1 MLEKKKILRKIIKVR
16 VSAISAEEKAKR
28 EKLLLDNLF
37 SMPEFLAANTVM
49 LFANLPDEI
58 GTFSL
63 IDKCIAMGKKVFL
76 PVINGDDMTACEFT
90 GEYRVGRYD
99 IKEPVVKQLG
109 ISVQTSGEPSLLG
122 LSRVQPEITSAASN
136 FRSEELGVNGLIT
149 ESRDNA
155 CIVRN
160 SDTEPVDVRNS
171 VTELVD
177 VLMTGGNNGPES
189 VGNNVPFDFILV
201 PGVAF
206 SPNGYRLGRGKGYY
220 DKFLSKY
227 TNLFTVG
234 VCFRE
239 QFYLNIPTEP
249 HDIPMQRVLVV

>member
-16 VSAISAEEKAKR
+16 VSAISADEKAKR

-90 GEYRVGRYD
+90 GDYKIGKYG
-99 IKEPVVKQLG
+99 IKEPVVKQL
-109 ISVQTSGEPSLLG
+109 V
-122 LSRVQPEITSAASN
+122 
-136 FRSEELGVNGLIT
+136 VNGLIT

-160 SDTEPVDVRNS
+160 SDTEPVEVS
-171 VTELVD
+171 FKEH
-177 VLMTGGNNGPES
+177 
-189 VGNNVPFDFILV
+189 FDFILV
-201 PGVAF
+201 PGVGF
-206 SPNGYRLGRGKGYY
+206 NPNGYRLGRGKGYY

-227 TNLFTVG
+227 NNLFTVG

-239 QFYLNIPTEP
+239 QFYLDIPSEP
-249 HDIPMQRVLVV
+249 HDIPMQKVLVI

>member
-16 VSAISAEEKAKR
+16 VSAISADEKAKR

-63 IDKCIAMGKKVFL
+63 IDKCFAMGKKVYL
-76 PVINGDDMTACEFT
+76 PVINGDDMTACEFN

-99 IKEPVVKQLG
+99 IKEPVINKLG

-122 LSRVQPEITSAASN
+122 LSRVQPEITSEASN
-136 FRSEELGVNGLIT
+136 FRNEELGINGLVT

-160 SDTEPVDVRNS
+160 SDTEPVDVLLTDR
-171 VTELVD
+171 EK
-177 VLMTGGNNGPES
+177 GPEH
-189 VGNNVPFDFILV
+189 FDFILV

-220 DKFLSKY
+220 DKFLSKHS
-227 TNLFTVG
+227 NLFTVG

-239 QFYLNIPTEP
+239 QFYLDIPTEP

>member
-1 MLEKKKILRKIIKVR
+1 MLEKKKILRKIIKIR
-16 VSAISAEEKAKR
+16 VSAISADEKAKR

-90 GEYRVGRYD
+90 GDYKIGKYG
-99 IKEPVVKQLG
+99 IKEPVVKQL
-109 ISVQTSGEPSLLG
+109 V
-122 LSRVQPEITSAASN
+122 
-136 FRSEELGVNGLIT
+136 VNGLIT

-160 SDTEPVDVRNS
+160 SDTEPVEVS
-171 VTELVD
+171 FKEH
-177 VLMTGGNNGPES
+177 
-189 VGNNVPFDFILV
+189 FDFILV
-201 PGVAF
+201 PGVGF
-206 SPNGYRLGRGKGYY
+206 NPNGYRLGRGKGYY

-227 TNLFTVG
+227 NNLFTVG

-239 QFYLNIPTEP
+239 QFYLDIPSEP
-249 HDIPMQRVLVV
+249 HDIPMQKVLVI

>member
-16 VSAISAEEKAKR
+16 VSAISADEKAKR

-109 ISVQTSGEPSLLG
+109 ITSE
-122 LSRVQPEITSAASN
+122 ASN
-136 FRSEELGVNGLIT
+136 LNS
-149 ESRDNA
+149 ESRSKIYFDYAEREKNHGRRLE
-155 CIVRN
+155 CIQKQMVTSLGNHLPHLN
-160 SDTEPVDVRNS
+160 S
-171 VTELVD
+171 
-177 VLMTGGNNGPES
+177 
-189 VGNNVPFDFILV
+189 
-201 PGVAF
+201 
-206 SPNGYRLGRGKGYY
+206 
-220 DKFLSKY
+220 
-227 TNLFTVG
+227 
-234 VCFRE
+234 
-239 QFYLNIPTEP
+239 
-249 HDIPMQRVLVV
+249 

>member
-16 VSAISAEEKAKR
+16 VSAISADEKAKR

-63 IDKCIAMGKKVFL
+63 IDKCIAMGKKVYL
-76 PVINGDDMTACEFT
+76 PVINGDDMTVAEFT

-99 IKEPVVKQLG
+99 IKEP
-109 ISVQTSGEPSLLG
+109 ITPHSSLLF
-122 LSRVQPEITSAASN
+122 P
-136 FRSEELGVNGLIT
+136 NGHQ
-149 ESRDNA
+149 
-155 CIVRN
+155 IVPN
-160 SDTEPVDVRNS
+160 GHQH
-171 VTELVD
+171 
-177 VLMTGGNNGPES
+177 VLTPHS
-189 VGNNVPFDFILV
+189 IDFILV

-206 SPNGYRLGRGKGYY
+206 SPNGYRLGRGKGFY
-220 DKFLSKY
+220 DKFLSKHPLY
-227 TNLFTVG
+227 AVG

-239 QFYLNIPTEP
+239 QFFL
-249 HDIPMQRVLVV
+249 DIPFESHDVPMNKVLVI

>member
-1 MLEKKKILRKIIKVR
+1 MLEKKKALRKIIKVR
-16 VSAISAEEKAKR
+16 VSAISANERRKR
-28 EKLLLDNLF
+28 DEILHNNLF
-37 SMPEFLAANTVM
+37 SMPEFLDAKSVM

-63 IDKCIAMGKKVFL
+63 INKCFAMGKKVFL
-76 PVINGDDMTACEFT
+76 PVINGDDMTVAEFT

-99 IKEPVVKQLG
+99 IKEP
-109 ISVQTSGEPSLLG
+109 ITPHSSLLTPH
-122 LSRVQPEITSAASN
+122 SI
-136 FRSEELGVNGLIT
+136 
-149 ESRDNA
+149 
-155 CIVRN
+155 
-160 SDTEPVDVRNS
+160 
-171 VTELVD
+171 
-177 VLMTGGNNGPES
+177 
-189 VGNNVPFDFILV
+189 DFILV

-239 QFYLNIPTEP
+239 QFYLDIPREP
-249 HDIPMQRVLVV
+249 HDVPMNKVLVI

>member
-16 VSAISAEEKAKR
+16 VSAISAEEKVKR

-63 IDKCIAMGKKVFL
+63 IDKCIAMGKKVYL

-122 LSRVQPEITSAASN
+122 LSRRVDDRQGLVQPEITSEASN
-136 FRSEELGVNGLIT
+136 FRNEELGI
-149 ESRDNA
+149 
-155 CIVRN
+155 N
-160 SDTEPVDVRNS
+160 SS
-171 VTELVD
+171 VTDPVNHSVPELVE
-177 VLMTGGNNGPES
+177 GPEH
-189 VGNNVPFDFILV
+189 FDFVLV

-227 TNLFTVG
+227 SNLFTVG

-239 QFYLNIPTEP
+239 QFYLDIPTEP
-249 HDIPMQRVLVV
+249 HDVPMNKVLVI

>member
-76 PVINGDDMTACEFT
+76 PVIEGDEMTACEFT
-90 GEYRVGRYD
+90 GEYRVGRYE
-99 IKEPVVKQLG
+99 IKEPMIK
-109 ISVQTSGEPSLLG
+109 
-122 LSRVQPEITSAASN
+122 
-136 FRSEELGVNGLIT
+136 LGVDERRVEKGERRNSSVI

-155 CIVRN
+155 CIVR
-160 SDTEPVDVRNS
+160 D
-171 VTELVD
+171 
-177 VLMTGGNNGPES
+177 
-189 VGNNVPFDFILV
+189 FDFILV
-201 PGVAF
+201 PGVGF
-206 SPNGYRLGRGKGYY
+206 SPSGYRLGRGKGYY

-227 TNLFTVG
+227 SNLFTVG

-239 QFYLNIPTEP
+239 QFYLDIPTEP
-249 HDIPMQRVLVV
+249 HDIPMQKVIVV

>member
-16 VSAISAEEKAKR
+16 VSAISADEKAKR
-28 EKLLLDNLF
+28 EKHLLDNLF

-63 IDKCIAMGKKVFL
+63 IDKCIAMGKRVFL

-155 CIVRN
+155 CIVRD
-160 SDTEPVDVRNS
+160 SVTEPVDVRDS
-171 VTELVD
+171 VTELVE
-177 VLMTGGNNGPES
+177 VPES
-189 VGNNVPFDFILV
+189 VENNVPFDFILV

-239 QFYLNIPTEP
+239 QFYLDIPTEP
-249 HDIPMQRVLVV
+249 HDIPMHKVLVI

>member
-16 VSAISAEEKAKR
+16 VSAISPEERKKR
-28 EKLLLDNLF
+28 EEILHNNLF
-37 SMPEFLAANTVM
+37 SMPEFVAARTVM

-58 GTFSL
+58 DTFSL

-99 IKEPVVKQLG
+99 IKEP
-109 ISVQTSGEPSLLG
+109 
-122 LSRVQPEITSAASN
+122 ITPHSSPLTPH
-136 FRSEELGVNGLIT
+136 S
-149 ESRDNA
+149 
-155 CIVRN
+155 
-160 SDTEPVDVRNS
+160 
-171 VTELVD
+171 
-177 VLMTGGNNGPES
+177 M
-189 VGNNVPFDFILV
+189 DFVLV

-220 DKFLSKY
+220 DKFLSKQ
-227 TNLFTVG
+227 TDLFTVG

-239 QFYLNIPTEP
+239 QFFLDIPIEP
-249 HDIPMQRVLVV
+249 HDIPMHKVIVC

>member
-16 VSAISAEEKAKR
+16 VSAISADEKAKR

-37 SMPEFLAANTVM
+37 SMPEFIEAKTVM

-90 GEYRVGRYD
+90 GEYRVGRYE
-99 IKEPVVKQLG
+99 IKEPV
-109 ISVQTSGEPSLLG
+109 TPNASLLI
-122 LSRVQPEITSAASN
+122 P
-136 FRSEELGVNGLIT
+136 
-149 ESRDNA
+149 
-155 CIVRN
+155 N
-160 SDTEPVDVRNS
+160 SI
-171 VTELVD
+171 
-177 VLMTGGNNGPES
+177 
-189 VGNNVPFDFILV
+189 DFILV
-201 PGVAF
+201 PGVGF

-227 TNLFTVG
+227 SNLFTVG

-239 QFYLNIPTEP
+239 QFYLDIPTEP
-249 HDIPMQRVLVV
+249 HDIPMHRVLVI

>member
-16 VSAISAEEKAKR
+16 VSAISADEKAKR

-99 IKEPVVKQLG
+99 IKEPVINKLG
-109 ISVQTSGEPSLLG
+109 IRNEDVLLN
-122 LSRVQPEITSAASN
+122 V
-136 FRSEELGVNGLIT
+136 SEKLGINGLIT

-155 CIVRN
+155 CIVRD
-160 SDTEPVDVRNS
+160 SDTEPVKMS
-171 VTELVD
+171 FKEH
-177 VLMTGGNNGPES
+177 
-189 VGNNVPFDFILV
+189 FDFVLV

-227 TNLFTVG
+227 SNLFTVG

-239 QFYLNIPTEP
+239 QFYLDIPTEP
-249 HDIPMQRVLVV
+249 HDIPMQRVIVC

>member
-1 MLEKKKILRKIIKVR
+1 MLEKKKALRKIIKVR
-16 VSAISAEEKAKR
+16 VSAISANERRKR
-28 EKLLLDNLF
+28 EEILHNNLF

-63 IDKCIAMGKKVFL
+63 IDKCIAMGKKVYL

-90 GEYRVGRYD
+90 GEYQIGRYG
-99 IKEPVVKQLG
+99 IK
-109 ISVQTSGEPSLLG
+109 EPSLLTPHSS
-122 LSRVQPEITSAASN
+122 LLTP
-136 FRSEELGVNGLIT
+136 
-149 ESRDNA
+149 
-155 CIVRN
+155 N
-160 SDTEPVDVRNS
+160 SI
-171 VTELVD
+171 
-177 VLMTGGNNGPES
+177 
-189 VGNNVPFDFILV
+189 DFVLV

-239 QFYLNIPTEP
+239 QFFLDIPPEP
-249 HDIPMQRVLVV
+249 HDGPMNKVIVC

>member
-16 VSAISAEEKAKR
+16 VSAISPEERKKR
-28 EKLLLDNLF
+28 EEILHNNLF

-63 IDKCIAMGKKVFL
+63 IDKSIAMGKKVFL
-76 PVINGDDMTACEFT
+76 PIINGDDMTVAEFT
-90 GEYRVGRYD
+90 GEYQIGRYG
-99 IKEPVVKQLG
+99 IK
-109 ISVQTSGEPSLLG
+109 EPSLLTPNSSLLFPSG
-122 LSRVQPEITSAASN
+122 HQHVLTHNSIDFA
-136 FRSEELGVNGLIT
+136 LI
-149 ESRDNA
+149 
-155 CIVRN
+155 
-160 SDTEPVDVRNS
+160 
-171 VTELVD
+171 
-177 VLMTGGNNGPES
+177 
-189 VGNNVPFDFILV
+189 

-227 TNLFTVG
+227 SNLFTVG

-239 QFYLNIPTEP
+239 QFYLDIPTEP
-249 HDIPMQRVLVV
+249 HDIPMQRVLVI

>member
-16 VSAISAEEKAKR
+16 VSAISSQERGKR

-37 SMPEFLAANTVM
+37 SMPEFLAAKTVM

-76 PVINGDDMTACEFT
+76 PVINGDEMTACEFT
-90 GEYRVGRYD
+90 GEYRVGRYE

-109 ISVQTSGEPSLLG
+109 V
-122 LSRVQPEITSAASN
+122 
-136 FRSEELGVNGLIT
+136 RSEELGVKGLIT

-155 CIVRN
+155 CIVR
-160 SDTEPVDVRNS
+160 DS
-171 VTELVD
+171 VTELVE
-177 VLMTGGNNGPES
+177 VPES
-189 VGNNVPFDFILV
+189 VGNNVPFDFVLV
-201 PGVAF
+201 PGVGF
-206 SPNGYRLGRGKGYY
+206 SPSGYRLGRGKGYY

-227 TNLFTVG
+227 SNLFTVG

-239 QFYLNIPTEP
+239 QFYLDIPTEP
-249 HDIPMQRVLVV
+249 HDIPMQKVIVV